1 VQETRQSGVADGP
14 SDEPFRLVVEA
25 APNAMVMINGQG
37 RIVMVNGQA
46 ERVFGYDRSEM
57 LGQLVEM
64 LVPTRLRGHHPALR
78 AAFTVNPSPRPMGVG
93 RDLYALRRDGTEFP
107 VEIGLNPIQTSDG
120 PMVLSAIVDLSLRRQ
135 SAERFRQ
142 VVEAAPNAMV
152 MINGDGQIVMVNAQ
166 VERLFGYDRSELL
179 GRPVEILVPDRHRAA
194 HPGLRGGFFR
204 HGHGSRPMGAGR
216 DLFAR
221 RKDGSEFPV
230 EIGLNPITMDEGPM
244 VLSAIVDISDRVQ
257 QLQRMNDRLEAR
269 TRDLEVVNQEL
280 EAFAYSVSHD
290 LRAPL
295 RSMDGFSQA
304 LLEDYDAILDD
315 RGKDYL
321 ARVRRGA
328 VRMGQLIDDLLKL
341 SRVTRSGITPVAV
354 DLSAIADAVM
364 EELRQHDPHRPVQV
378 VIAPGLLD
386 VADPRLM
393 RVVLDNLLGNAWK
406 FTKSTATPLI
416 RFTNSRQGGQMTYQ
430 VSDNGV
436 GFDMAYA
443 DKLFSPF
450 QRLHATHEFEGTGI
464 GLATVARI
472 IRRHGGTIEIQ
483 SEPGKGTVVSFT
495 LNRGDGWHG

>member
-1 VQETRQSGVADGP
+1 MQDIPQTAMSAPP

-25 APNAMVMINGQG
+25 APNAMVMIDGEG
-37 RIVMVNGQA
+37 RIVMVNAQA
-46 ERVFGYDRSEM
+46 ERVFGYSRAEL
-57 LGQLVEM
+57 LGQHVEM
-64 LVPTRLRGHHPALR
+64 LVPARFRGHHPALR
-78 AAFTVNPSPRPMGVG
+78 TAFAGDPRPRPMGAG

-107 VEIGLNPIQTSDG
+107 VEIGLNPIQTRDG
-120 PMVLSAIVDLSLRRQ
+120 PMVLSAIVDLSRHRL
-135 SAERFRQ
+135 SAQRFKQ

-152 MINGDGQIVMVNAQ
+152 LIDSDGRIVMVNAQ

-179 GRPVEILVPDRHRAA
+179 GSPVEILVPDRHRTV

-204 HGHGSRPMGAGR
+204 HGQGSRPMGAGR

-257 QLQRMNDRLEAR
+257 TLQRMNDRLEAR

-304 LLEDYDAILDD
+304 LLEDYGDILDE

-321 ARVRRGA
+321 GRVRRGA

-341 SRVTRSGITPVAV
+341 SRVTRSGIIPIAV
-354 DLSAIADAVM
+354 DLSTIASTVAD
-364 EELRQHDPHRPVQV
+364 ELRQREPHRLIQV
-378 VIAPGLLD
+378 EIAPGLLD
-386 VADPRLM
+386 MADPRLM

-406 FTKSTATPLI
+406 FTSRAAAPTISFAST
-416 RFTNSRQGGQMTYQ
+416 RQEGRTIYQ

-450 QRLHATHEFEGTGI
+450 HRLHAAHEFEGTGI

-472 IRRHGGTIEIQ
+472 IRRHGGNIDIR

-495 LNRGDGWHG
+495 LNGGDEAHG